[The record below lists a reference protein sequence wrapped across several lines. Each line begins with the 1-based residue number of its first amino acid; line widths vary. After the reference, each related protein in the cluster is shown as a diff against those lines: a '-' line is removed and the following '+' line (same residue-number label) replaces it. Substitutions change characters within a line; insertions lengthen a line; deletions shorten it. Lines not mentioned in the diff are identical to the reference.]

1 MLLYI
6 PIASYI
12 AHAHLAL
19 SKTRPTT
26 HPVSIAPVFLV
37 SKEIKYTRRK
47 QWHHPARTRMGI
59 GQALSQEALGG
70 QKQLSAPAIPQVP
83 WFTSRTPSLP
93 HLQVWTLF
101 LSFSIPALH
110 PPLLVKNILE
120 LERPYLLWLKRGD
133 VKVRAFSLFWRQSW
147 YWPPSKPV
155 SLSHFLHDLTK
166 HRDLGPLTRLSY
178 KHRKKPNLL
187 PESPGLARQGTDLEI
202 TRLWVHFTDKQHS
215 STAHMALE
223 LNAWPRLPESMAV
236 WDYPDLRSYHK
247 HQY

>member
-1 MLLYI
+1 MTSPREDKDGDRAGTLTRSLGRTEAAVCSCHPTSTMI
-6 PIASYI
+6 HLQNSLTPPSAS
-12 AHAHLAL
+12 LD
-19 SKTRPTT
+19 
-26 HPVSIAPVFLV
+26 LV
-37 SKEIKYTRRK
+37 S
-47 QWHHPARTRMGI
+47 
-59 GQALSQEALGG
+59 
-70 QKQLSAPAIPQVP
+70 
-83 WFTSRTPSLP
+83 F
-93 HLQVWTLF
+93 F
-101 LSFSIPALH
+101 FFFFIPALH
-110 PPLLVKNILE
+110 PPVLVKNILE

-202 TRLWVHFTDKQHS
+202 TRLWVHFTDKQNS

-223 LNAWPRLPESMAV
+223 LNAWPRLPENMAV

-247 HQY
+247 H

>member
-1 MLLYI
+1 MTSPREDKDGDRAGTLTRSLGRTEAAVCSCHPTSTMI
-6 PIASYI
+6 HLQNSLTPPSAS
-12 AHAHLAL
+12 LD
-19 SKTRPTT
+19 
-26 HPVSIAPVFLV
+26 LV
-37 SKEIKYTRRK
+37 SFFFFFY
-47 QWHHPARTRMGI
+47 P
-59 GQALSQEALGG
+59 
-70 QKQLSAPAIPQVP
+70 
-83 WFTSRTPSLP
+83 RTP
-93 HLQVWTLF
+93 
-101 LSFSIPALH
+101 

-223 LNAWPRLPESMAV
+223 LNAWPRLPENMAV

>member
-1 MLLYI
+1 MTSPREDKDGDRAGTLTRSLGRTEAAVCSCHPTSTMI
-6 PIASYI
+6 HLQNSLTPPSAS
-12 AHAHLAL
+12 LD
-19 SKTRPTT
+19 
-26 HPVSIAPVFLV
+26 LV
-37 SKEIKYTRRK
+37 S
-47 QWHHPARTRMGI
+47 
-59 GQALSQEALGG
+59 
-70 QKQLSAPAIPQVP
+70 
-83 WFTSRTPSLP
+83 F
-93 HLQVWTLF
+93 F
-101 LSFSIPALH
+101 FFFFIPALH

-247 HQY
+247 H